1 MASYFW
7 ARIQGLISAS
17 SLLQGSGAASEG
29 KCSFF
34 PPLSFQGYYQQ
45 EPLSKCIPLN
55 IWRGSKNTLNRK
67 SPHLKDPVA
76 GSQPGLAGLQ
86 TRLWDTVLQPVIFF
100 TVGPKKCRSLF
111 PSSSEQKKKKKHRGW
126 DELGKS
132 TVGEYKFLCRISSPR
147 VWCGPA
153 GWVCLCSFPW
163 KGVVNNRYWRQQAQA
178 LADRAA
184 HTNYMRISREELD

>member
-111 PSSSEQKKKKKHRGW
+111 PSSSEQKKKKSTGGEMSSGSPQWGNISFCVASQSPECGVVQQAGCACGHFPGRGW
-126 DELGKS
+126 
-132 TVGEYKFLCRISSPR
+132 
-147 VWCGPA
+147 
-153 GWVCLCSFPW
+153 
-163 KGVVNNRYWRQQAQA
+163 
-178 LADRAA
+178 
-184 HTNYMRISREELD
+184 